1 MLLQSLTLLLG
12 KENLD
17 FNRYPSFPT
26 LLVTLWS
33 RNFPRIHL
41 EDSHFLPWKK
51 GFQVFVWYC
60 LHCLQEGTWRDLKL
74 LGHDSFNKRITA
86 LQTYCTQFRL
96 SESFWEIYWSFLLKI
111 IQNVSTLLLLLE
123 RDSSFDIVQIKYAG
137 LSPPI
142 RENYL

>member
-41 EDSHFLPWKK
+41 EDSHLLPWKK

-74 LGHDSFNKRITA
+74 LGHDSFNKCITA
-86 LQTYCTQFRL
+86 LQNILHTISAVRVILRNILKFSAEDHSKRVYAAAVAWERQQF
-96 SESFWEIYWSFLLKI
+96 WHCA
-111 IQNVSTLLLLLE
+111 N
-123 RDSSFDIVQIKYAG
+123 QICRAIA
-137 LSPPI
+137 PH
-142 RENYL
+142 